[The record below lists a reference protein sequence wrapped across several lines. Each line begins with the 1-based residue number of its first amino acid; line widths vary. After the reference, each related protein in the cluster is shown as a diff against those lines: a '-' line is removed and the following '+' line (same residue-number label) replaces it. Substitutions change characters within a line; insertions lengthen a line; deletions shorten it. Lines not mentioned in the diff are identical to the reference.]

1 MELVPNRGPLKL
13 LQSRDLDHVQYIKH
27 SELASNTNTNVM
39 FHTIFTLNRR
49 MKVLLDMIFFFPMPI
64 NPSKSFKYDYIQ
76 YIWLQLKGFLKI
88 ILLKITTLRKRG
100 KKKWGSTHSFTYA
113 LLRS

>member
-1 MELVPNRGPLKL
+1 MLPKKRKRNGAISTWVSIGPSCLELVPNRGPLKL

-49 MKVLLDMIFFFPMPI
+49 MKVLLDMIFF
-64 NPSKSFKYDYIQ
+64 S
-76 YIWLQLKGFLKI
+76 
-88 ILLKITTLRKRG
+88 
-100 KKKWGSTHSFTYA
+100 YA
-113 LLRS
+113 YKPF

>member
-1 MELVPNRGPLKL
+1 
-13 LQSRDLDHVQYIKH
+13 
-27 SELASNTNTNVM
+27 
-39 FHTIFTLNRR
+39 
-49 MKVLLDMIFFFPMPI
+49 MPI

-100 KKKWGSTHSFTYA
+100 KKMGIYTQLHLCFAKIMMSGGPRRGAVMMVHKTGS
-113 LLRS
+113 